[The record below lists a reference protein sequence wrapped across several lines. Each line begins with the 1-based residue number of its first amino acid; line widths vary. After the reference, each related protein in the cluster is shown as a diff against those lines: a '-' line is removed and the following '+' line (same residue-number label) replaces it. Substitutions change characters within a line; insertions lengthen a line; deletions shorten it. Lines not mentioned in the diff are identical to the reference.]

1 MAWLKKIQNKDGG
14 WGESCYSDIKQHY
27 MPLGTSTLTH
37 TAWAVDAL
45 ISASEKTTPEIEKG
59 ITYLIREAQK
69 ESWTNDYPAGQA
81 LENFVYIHYH
91 SYRYIYPLL
100 ALSHY
105 RNKFMNV

>member
-1 MAWLKKIQNKDGG
+1 
-14 WGESCYSDIKQHY
+14 HY

-45 ISASEKTTPEIEKG
+45 ISASEKPTPEIEKG

-81 LENFVYIHYH
+81 MPDFSYIHYH